1 MKEFEF
7 EGSWRKF
14 ITEGAIEG
22 GQSDF
27 VAKEMEKDLGVL
39 VTPASYNPNDDKVVV
54 YPSRKPG
61 EAKYIDKTADRITLQ
76 LGEEEGTNLVSI
88 YGHTK
93 GLDLIG
99 VPYNKT
105 QMAGFGIWMPSESS
119 RPEVDYDDIKTYII
133 QLRRGSEAEAK
144 AQRDFYKNWINPD

>member
-1 MKEFEF
+1 MREFQF
-7 EGSWRKF
+7 EGTWRKF
-14 ITEGAIEG
+14 LTE

-39 VTPASYNPNDDKVVV
+39 VKAASYNPDDDKIEI

-61 EAKYIDKTADRITLQ
+61 EDKYIDRTNDRITLQ
-76 LGEEEGTNLVSI
+76 LSEEEGTTLVSI

-99 VPYNKT
+99 MPYNRT
-105 QMAGFGIWMPSESS
+105 QMAGFGIVMPPSTE

-133 QLRRGSEAEAK
+133 QLRRGAEEEAK
-144 AQRDFYKNWINPD
+144 AQRDFYKDWINPD